1 MGQARSGAGDL
12 ARRPNLKELETMIH
26 VCSLTRLHST
36 VAATGAG
43 RVISLLSAGT
53 AVERPSSV
61 AEADHL
67 HLSMHDIVDEQ
78 PDLVP
83 PGRAH
88 VEKLLEFAAGWDRTK
103 PLVVHCFAGIS
114 RSTAAAFIIA
124 AALSPERD
132 EAELAQALRKASPS
146 ATPNARL
153 VAIADELLGRDG
165 RMVSAITSIGR
176 GADAMEGIPFLLE
189 ITPAA

>member
-1 MGQARSGAGDL
+1 
-12 ARRPNLKELETMIH
+12 MIH

>member
-1 MGQARSGAGDL
+1 M
-12 ARRPNLKELETMIH
+12 MIH

-43 RVISLLSAGT
+43 RVVSLLSADT
-53 AVERPSSV
+53 TVDRPATV

-78 PDLVP
+78 PDMVP

-88 VEKLLEFAAGWDRTK
+88 VERLLEFASSWDRSK

-114 RSTAAAFIIA
+114 RSTAAAYIIA
-124 AALSPERD
+124 AALAPERD
-132 EAELAQALRKASPS
+132 EAELAQTLRKLSPS

-153 VAIADELLGRDG
+153 VAIADDLLKRDG
-165 RMVSAITSIGR
+165 RMVSAIAAIGR
-176 GADAMEGIPFLLE
+176 GADAYEGVPFKLE
-189 ITPAA
+189 ILPSA

>member
-1 MGQARSGAGDL
+1 MI
-12 ARRPNLKELETMIH
+12 IH

-36 VAATGAG
+36 VATTGAG
-43 RVISLLSAGT
+43 RVVSLLSAGT
-53 AVERPSSV
+53 AVERPATV

-83 PGRAH
+83 PARAH
-88 VEKLLEFAAGWDRTK
+88 VERLLEFAAAWDRSK

-114 RSTAAAFIIA
+114 RSTAAAYIIA
-124 AALSPERD
+124 AALSPDRD
-132 EAELAQALRKASPS
+132 EAELARTLRDASPS

-153 VAIADELLGRDG
+153 VAIADQLLERNG
-165 RMVSAITSIGR
+165 RMVAAIAAIGR
-176 GADAMEGIPFLLE
+176 GADAYEGVPFTLE
-189 ITPAA
+189 LTAAP

>member
-1 MGQARSGAGDL
+1 
-12 ARRPNLKELETMIH
+12 MIH

-53 AVERPSSV
+53 TVERPPSI

-67 HLSMHDIVDEQ
+67 HLSMHDIIDEQ

-88 VEKLLEFAAGWDRTK
+88 VEKLLEFLKKHGSNPVATM
-103 PLVVHCFAGIS
+103 P
-114 RSTAAAFIIA
+114 
-124 AALSPERD
+124 AL
-132 EAELAQALRKASPS
+132 A
-146 ATPNARL
+146 
-153 VAIADELLGRDG
+153 
-165 RMVSAITSIGR
+165 
-176 GADAMEGIPFLLE
+176 
-189 ITPAA
+189 

>member
-1 MGQARSGAGDL
+1 M
-12 ARRPNLKELETMIH
+12 MIH

-43 RVISLLSAGT
+43 RVVSLLSAGT
-53 AVERPSSV
+53 TVERPSSI

-67 HLSMHDIVDEQ
+67 HLSMHDIVEEQ

-88 VEKLLEFAAGWDRTK
+88 VEKLLEFAAGWDRAR

-114 RSTAAAFIIA
+114 RSTAAAYIIA

-189 ITPAA
+189 IKPAA